1 MGRRAD
7 RALAKVDA
15 ALANTE
21 GVVVLVAHGHFLRVL
36 TARWLGLPPSK
47 GALFQLATGTLCR
60 LGTEHGRPVIAA
72 WNVRPRRSLRMG
84 APTTSQWAE
93 RREGARRDTTADR
106 RAAAC
111 VIDAADPVT
120 GRLRGTETQLAAL
133 VKRGLAFRHPRPP
146 HDHFL
151 TPAGHRIRESP
162 PDVVEPAPAVAPAT
176 TTSASGVF
184 AARIGGEDASD
195 TAPAARTREVH
206 SAWQGLLELRRM
218 TNPDGSV
225 ERPCG
230 WERTH
235 LVQAAALA
243 LEAAGHRPAVRDATG
258 QESAGYKVR
267 VTPQPEAVA
276 VRDPDGEALR
286 ACAGTLERAGWQV
299 SEHKEPRTGAS
310 YLLASPRRT

>member
-1 MGRRAD
+1 VTRPPTAAQRR
-7 RALAKVDA
+7 
-15 ALANTE
+15 
-21 GVVVLVAHGHFLRVL
+21 
-36 TARWLGLPPSK
+36 
-47 GALFQLATGTLCR
+47 
-60 LGTEHGRPVIAA
+60 
-72 WNVRPRRSLRMG
+72 
-84 APTTSQWAE
+84 
-93 RREGARRDTTADR
+93 
-106 RAAAC
+106 

-120 GRLRGTETQLAAL
+120 GRLRGTEAQLAAL
-133 VKRGLAFRHPRPP
+133 VKRELAFRHPRPP

-151 TPAGHRIRESP
+151 TPAGHRIRESAP
-162 PDVVEPAPAVAPAT
+162 EVGEPAPAETPA
-176 TTSASGVF
+176 ASTAGVF
-184 AARIGGEDASD
+184 AARIGGEEKTGSG
-195 TAPAARTREVH
+195 PARTREVH

-243 LEAAGHRPAVRDATG
+243 LEAAGHQPAGGDTEGYRVRA
-258 QESAGYKVR
+258 
-267 VTPQPEAVA
+267 TPQPEAVA